1 MSNWLLKTALP
12 SSPEVPDPLF
22 PDPLFPDPLFFKS
35 RARGKR
41 QELIKYSAASLL
53 PVPRSAV
60 PCSQIR
66 CSLFPK
72 IPKFCTSPNLK
83 LISSRYSVLGILIL
97 SPKLTI
103 TYSFL

>member
-53 PVPRSAV
+53 PVPV
-60 PCSQIR
+60 IR

-97 SPKLTI
+97 YPKLTI